1 VKIMRPHETNNRA
14 EVEREISVLKLL
26 KHPNIV
32 QLFEVIEDENGRV
45 SFNIY
50 ITSERFSNFLQ
61 RRDRAST
68 QIVYAQTCLNS
79 YVFMEA
85 RKVF

>member
-1 VKIMRPHETNNRA
+1 MKIMRPHETNNRA

-45 SFNIY
+45 SVIAF
-50 ITSERFSNFLQ
+50 F
-61 RRDRAST
+61 
-68 QIVYAQTCLNS
+68 
-79 YVFMEA
+79 
-85 RKVF
+85 

>member
-1 VKIMRPHETNNRA
+1 MKIMRPHETNNRA

-45 SFNIY
+45 SYEICNPFPFPTLVY
-50 ITSERFSNFLQ
+50 TERIVIDSNRYFS
-61 RRDRAST
+61 
-68 QIVYAQTCLNS
+68 C
-79 YVFMEA
+79 
-85 RKVF
+85 